1 MQSAQELQSLLAA
14 GEELTIVRHNNPDPD
29 CLASALALG
38 RRAAASGFAE
48 RRGRDSGDISHQQN
62 RAFINLL
69 EDDIEAYLDAHPH
82 YMNRSELVRDAVR
95 HLLEDPPLA
104 EWVREDIETS
114 REQIERGETVPLE
127 DV

>member
-1 MQSAQELQSLLAA
+1 MSTLNVK
-14 GEELTIVRHNNPDPD
+14 IPD
-29 CLASALALG
+29 
-38 RRAAASGFAE
+38 E
-48 RRGRDSGDISHQQN
+48 M
-62 RAFINLL
+62 

-114 REQIERGETVPLE
+114 REQIERGETVSLE
-127 DV
+127 DA